1 MGWKK
6 KGLWLVRTLI
16 LQNHRYTLQW
26 WGQIE
31 SKGAFSYPAVFSRD
45 ILSSVVLKKQIECL
59 KNFVKTLI
67 HRNKYAPSERFS
79 SHCAVTIEHKS
90 D

>member
-1 MGWKK
+1 M
-6 KGLWLVRTLI
+6 WLVRTLI
-16 LQNHRYTLQW
+16 LQNHTYTLQ

-67 HRNKYAPSERFS
+67 HRNKYAPSQKDFHPIVAQAPVVNIAS
-79 SHCAVTIEHKS
+79 ING
-90 D
+90 